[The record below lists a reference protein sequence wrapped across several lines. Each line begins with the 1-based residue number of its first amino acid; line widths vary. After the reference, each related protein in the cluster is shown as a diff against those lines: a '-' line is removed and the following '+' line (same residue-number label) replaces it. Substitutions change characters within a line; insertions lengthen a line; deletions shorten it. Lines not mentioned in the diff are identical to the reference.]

1 VLIAPTAVEWFTDA
15 SPKLQTVTASSG
27 QAHPTPNFFARA
39 IENATPT
46 ARGRCDAMVDVCG
59 MMCRS

>member
-1 VLIAPTAVEWFTDA
+1 MLIAPTAVEWFTDA
-15 SPKLQTVTASSG
+15 SPKLHTVTASSG
-27 QAHPTPNFFARA
+27 HAHDTPSFLARA

-46 ARGRCDAMVDVCG
+46 ARGRCEAMVDVCG